1 MPFPRLLRTL
11 SCLSLLSLAAVFPL
25 AAQEPEP
32 VGAQLD
38 ELHVV
43 ETVDYDFEHG
53 GGSLLSV
60 LLSAD
65 GEQLLNVNRGEFCVY
80 TAAGAEVSCAG
91 LQEIRYDPAS
101 LRWSPD
107 GRYVAFVDDR
117 PFINFRD
124 SDIWVLDT
132 QTGIFTNLTDDGD
145 LPSILDTIVNDD
157 LVGPFAPIDL
167 APRFSADGQLY
178 FLRIEQIGTEIG
190 GTLYRI
196 PASGGSAE
204 QLAVLTP
211 NVRGDGYPY
220 DWDIAPDGQTGV
232 YVIGTS
238 RQDTLRRV
246 DLATGNTVLLHTIDR
261 ETEVGVASIEF
272 SPRGDVVLWHSQAL
286 ARLRGTDEGIRY
298 AFLTTLNG
306 ETFPAS
312 ISPFATYFGWSFDG
326 TALAYT
332 VYDPQNP
339 DRNGLY
345 LGLPGKEG
353 QRIATADDPEAPLTS
368 TRFPVGMFWGANNT
382 ILLAEGFGQSVFTLW
397 LGTE

>member
-38 ELHVV
+38 ELQVV
-43 ETVDYDFEHG
+43 ETIDYEFERSV
-53 GGSLLSV
+53 GSMLSV

-65 GEQLLNVNRGEFCVY
+65 GEQILNVYQGEFCVY
-80 TAAGAEVSCAG
+80 TVAGDEVSCAQ
-91 LQEIRYDPAS
+91 LEEIRYDPAS

-157 LVGPFAPIDL
+157 VVGPFAPVDI

-190 GTLYRI
+190 STLYRV
-196 PASGGSAE
+196 PASGGSAD

-211 NVRGDGYPY
+211 NALGDGYPY

-238 RQDTLRRV
+238 RQDALRRV
-246 DLATGNTVLLHTIDR
+246 DLATGNTELLHTIDR

-272 SPRGDVVLWHSQAL
+272 SPRGDAVLWHSQAL
-286 ARLRGTDEGIRY
+286 ARMRGTDPAIRY
-298 AFLTTLNG
+298 AFITTLTG

-312 ISPFATYFGWSFDG
+312 VAPFATYFGWSFDG
-326 TALAYT
+326 SALVYT
-332 VYDPQNP
+332 VHDPENAE
-339 DRNGLY
+339 RSGLY
-345 LGLPGKEG
+345 ISLPGKDG
-353 QRIATADDPEAPLTS
+353 TQIATPADPERVFTG
-368 TRFPVGMFWGANNT
+368 TRFPVGLFWGANNT
-382 ILLAEGFGQSVFTLW
+382 ILISESVGARLATLR

>member
-11 SCLSLLSLAAVFPL
+11 SCLSLLGLAAVFPL

-38 ELHVV
+38 ELQVV

-53 GGSLLSV
+53 SGSMLSV

-65 GEQLLNVNRGEFCVY
+65 GEQVLNVNRGEFCLY
-80 TAAGAEVSCAG
+80 TAAGEPVRCAA
-91 LQEIRYDPAS
+91 LEEIRYDPAS

-157 LVGPFAPIDL
+157 LVGPFAPVDI

-190 GTLYRI
+190 GTLYRV

-211 NVRGDGYPY
+211 NALDDGYPY

-238 RQDTLRRV
+238 RQDALRRV
-246 DLATGNTVLLHTIDR
+246 DLATGNTEVLHTIDR
-261 ETEVGVASIEF
+261 ETEVGALSIEF
-272 SPRGDVVLWHSQAL
+272 SPRGDAVLWHSQAL
-286 ARLRGTDEGIRY
+286 GRMRGTEEGMRY
-298 AFLTTLNG
+298 AYLTTLSG

-312 ISPFATYFGWSFDG
+312 VAPFATYFGWSYDG

-332 VYDPQNP
+332 VYDPLNP

-345 LGLPGKEG
+345 LSLPGKVG
-353 QRIATADDPEAPLTS
+353 TRIATPDEPERPFAG
-368 TRFPVGMFWGANNT
+368 TRFPVGMFWSANNT
-382 ILLAEGFGQSVFTLW
+382 ILLTEGFGQRIFTLR